1 MERLATG
8 EVIGARA
15 RARARARVMWVYSR
29 ERETGR
35 QGRTEKMKV

>member
-8 EVIGARA
+8 EVIGA